1 VEINPNN
8 CLTLRPG
15 GEAGTLLLVGQR
27 GSASAMTSGKTGM
40 IAVAALAVALSLV
53 AKDFTVPL
61 FMISITGLFDRLIA
75 NPVLRAKTRL

>member
-1 VEINPNN
+1 
-8 CLTLRPG
+8 
-15 GEAGTLLLVGQR
+15 
-27 GSASAMTSGKTGM
+27 MTSGKTGM

-61 FMISITGLFDRLIA
+61 FMISMFGLFDRLIA